1 MRCRLM
7 RTPITTIRICRAQRP
22 SLQHSGRDLGRL
34 VSVLK
39 QLETCL
45 KEIETF
51 SGELRADLV
60 TKCTGSIGVTAAD
73 GIAKATDPKSIGLPR
88 TRPALCHMGTLNG
101 HLLSLYPGGDPHEP
115 PRIMR
120 ASYTQGQS
128 NAVGDP

>member
-1 MRCRLM
+1 M
-7 RTPITTIRICRAQRP
+7 IRICRAQRP

-60 TKCTGSIGVTAAD
+60 TMCMGSIGVTAAD
-73 GIAKATDPKSIGLPR
+73 GIAKATDPKLIGLPGR
-88 TRPALCHMGTLNG
+88 SRLCVTWEPELGRWTRRKV
-101 HLLSLYPGGDPHEP
+101 SL
-115 PRIMR
+115 
-120 ASYTQGQS
+120 ASKFAQML
-128 NAVGDP
+128 VR